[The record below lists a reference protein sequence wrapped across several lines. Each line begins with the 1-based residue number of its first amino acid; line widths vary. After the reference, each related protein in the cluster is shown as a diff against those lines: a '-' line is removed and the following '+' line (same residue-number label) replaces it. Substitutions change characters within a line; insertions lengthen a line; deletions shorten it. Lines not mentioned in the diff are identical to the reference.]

1 MMKMAYNKKMRDK
14 IGLAVAF
21 LLGVLLG
28 GLGTVTMVLREC
40 WQSYKG
46 GFEIE
51 TADVVRYSLMAS
63 VGAVVNV
70 IILLFLF

>member
-1 MMKMAYNKKMRDK
+1 MNRRDK

-21 LLGVLLG
+21 LLGVLFN
-28 GLGTVTMVLREC
+28 GLGTITMVLREC
-40 WQSYKG
+40 WQSYRH

-63 VGAVVNV
+63 VGAVVNM
-70 IILLFLF
+70 IILLIWLT

>member
-1 MMKMAYNKKMRDK
+1 MNRRDK

-21 LLGVLLG
+21 LLGLLFN
-28 GLGTVTMVLREC
+28 GLGTITMVLREC
-40 WQSYKG
+40 WQSYKW

>member
-1 MMKMAYNKKMRDK
+1 MNRRDRL
-14 IGLAVAF
+14 GLAVAF

-28 GLGTVTMVLREC
+28 GLGTIVMVLREC
-40 WQSYKG
+40 WQAYKYH
-46 GFEIE
+46 FEIE

-70 IILLFLF
+70 IILLTCLN

>member
-1 MMKMAYNKKMRDK
+1 MNRRDK
-14 IGLAVAF
+14 LGLAVAF
-21 LLGVLLG
+21 LLGLLFN
-28 GLGTVTMVLREC
+28 GLGTIVMVLREC

-70 IILLFLF
+70 IIMLVCLT

>member
-1 MMKMAYNKKMRDK
+1 MNRRDK

-21 LLGVLLG
+21 LLGLLFNSI
-28 GLGTVTMVLREC
+28 GTITMVLREC

-46 GFEIE
+46 GFDIE
-51 TADVVRYSLMAS
+51 TQDVVRYSLMAS

-70 IILLFLF
+70 IILLVWLT

>member
-1 MMKMAYNKKMRDK
+1 MNRRDK

-21 LLGVLLG
+21 LLGVLFN
-28 GLGTVTMVLREC
+28 GLGTIAMVLREC

-46 GFEIE
+46 GFDIE

-70 IILLFLF
+70 IILLVWLT

>member
-1 MMKMAYNKKMRDK
+1 MNRRDK

-28 GLGTVTMVLREC
+28 GLGTITMVLREC
-40 WQSYKG
+40 WQSYKE

-70 IILLFLF
+70 IILLVWLT

>member
-1 MMKMAYNKKMRDK
+1 MNRRDK

-21 LLGVLLG
+21 LLGLLFN
-28 GLGTVTMVLREC
+28 GLGTITMVLREC

-70 IILLFLF
+70 IIMLVWLT